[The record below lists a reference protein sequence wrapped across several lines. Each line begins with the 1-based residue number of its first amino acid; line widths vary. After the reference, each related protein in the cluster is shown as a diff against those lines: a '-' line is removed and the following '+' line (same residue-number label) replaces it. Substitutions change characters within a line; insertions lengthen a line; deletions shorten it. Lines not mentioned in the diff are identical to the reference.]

1 MSKFTTIQIPNYTQY
16 QLTNIVRENLDNSGL
31 NRTSFAKK
39 HNIDEQI
46 LKEVLEGNVIYKIKH
61 YDVVSLILNKRVD
74 ELIGNHTLDN
84 EAYFRTNTDDAKDL
98 ENVVNTATRLFVEW
112 IKQKKLFG
120 EINSKIE
127 V

>member
-16 QLTNIVRENLDNSGL
+16 QLTNIVRQHLDNSGL